1 MDVRSSLLRYVSI
14 ENRSSICNS
23 VLFYD
28 AIESTQETAIFLA
41 ESNSKLEKALIVANE
56 QRQGMGRS
64 GKVWMSPYGGIWF
77 SLIVRPKVA
86 SYKSSLLT
94 LIASLSVCDAIRSET
109 GLDSKI
115 KWPNDIV
122 INSKKVSGI
131 LTSIGVENTKLKYAI
146 LGVGLNSNLDDK
158 SLNLMNKSVGSD
170 YEITSLKRELSDK
183 WTDSGSLLISI
194 LQKIGDYHGM
204 LEIDELQFLDK
215 WKTRCETINKHIRV
229 VNKDESQYEGLA
241 SDVASDGSLIIK
253 IANGEIIRV
262 SESDV
267 TILVLAK

>member
-194 LQKIGDYHGM
+194 LQKIGDYHGK

-229 VNKDESQYEGLA
+229 VNKDKSQYEGLA